1 MNEDVSE
8 HEKPL
13 KLYYVVCGGGVV
25 SMYSNLPAKI
35 MWKGKLHAIVR
46 PAHCEHKALS
56 AERNEN
62 DDICWL

>member
-25 SMYSNLPAKI
+25 SMYSNLPGKI

-46 PAHCEHKALS
+46 PAH
-56 AERNEN
+56 
-62 DDICWL
+62 